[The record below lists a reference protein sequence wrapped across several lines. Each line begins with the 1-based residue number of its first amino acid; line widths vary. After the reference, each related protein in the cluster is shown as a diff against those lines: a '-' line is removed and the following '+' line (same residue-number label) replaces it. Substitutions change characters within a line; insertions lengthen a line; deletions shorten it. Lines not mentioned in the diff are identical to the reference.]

1 MTEKKQS
8 INVHKEGDFAL
19 LSMQGKGLFN
29 PISLEQFNVALDQV
43 ERNEEYQALYIM
55 GEDKNFSQGLD
66 LEFLMTLER
75 ADFLQFVEN
84 TMVMIGRLLSFPIP
98 VVSIINGHAFGLGAM
113 IALGSDYRVMRND
126 RGYICLPE
134 IDLAMPFTPAMNALV
149 VNKISGTLR
158 RDMMITGR
166 RLGGEDALT
175 GQLVDA
181 CGEVAELL
189 SLAKEVV
196 TPALGKDRGALSK
209 IKHDL
214 NSPILSVVAA
224 GSGERKS

>member
-1 MTEKKQS
+1 MTEKQNS
-8 INVHKEGDFAL
+8 ISLVEEGDFAV
-19 LSMQGKGLFN
+19 LSMHGKGLFN
-29 PISLEQFNVALDQV
+29 PSSLEEFNVVLDQV
-43 ERNEEYQALYIM
+43 ENEEKFHALLIT

-66 LEFLMTLER
+66 LEYLMTLER
-75 ADFLQFVEN
+75 AEFVQFVEN

-134 IDLAMPFTPAMNALV
+134 IDLEMPFTPAMNALV
-149 VNKISGTLR
+149 VNKLSGNLR

-166 RLGGEDALT
+166 RVSGTAAFA

-181 CGEVAELL
+181 CGESDNLL
-189 SLAKEVV
+189 ALATTAV
-196 TPALGKDRGALSK
+196 TPALGKSRAAMSK

-214 NSPILSVVAA
+214 NLPILSIIEA
-224 GSGERKS
+224 GPGVRKS